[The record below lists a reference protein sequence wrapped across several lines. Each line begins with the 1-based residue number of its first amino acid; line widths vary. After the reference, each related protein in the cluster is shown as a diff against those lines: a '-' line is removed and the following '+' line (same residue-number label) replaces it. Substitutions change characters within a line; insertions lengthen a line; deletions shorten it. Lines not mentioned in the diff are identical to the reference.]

1 MAGKTPLAC
10 AVSCGKVIAVR
21 YLLHKGADINKQD
34 VMGFAPLHYTAKKG
48 YPFCAC
54 LHFYWHLSSFFFI
67 HHCIVHRIDLWS

>member
-48 YPFCAC
+48 YPFLCMPAFLLALIIFLFYSS
-54 LHFYWHLSSFFFI
+54 LHSAQN
-67 HHCIVHRIDLWS
+67 